1 MSGQAPS
8 YCDVRI
14 SLCFVLGYG
23 GPSFLYRSYLGDV
36 PFNAMMDWLSENN
49 DLLSLVKQAFRYD
62 TGVMEKLCSD

>member
-14 SLCFVLGYG
+14 SLCFLGYG

-62 TGVMEKLCSD
+62 AGVMEILCSD